1 MASLNEA
8 RSAAEIVRDAGGH
21 IVGRTRL
28 QKIAYILEA
37 AGLGAGFP
45 FRYKH
50 YGPYSEQLAGAAQT
64 ARIVGLL
71 YEEETTATWGGL
83 YSTYHSRLPQDF
95 GVAEARRRLAQQL
108 VNADAVE
115 LELAATA
122 LFLANERFPDPW
134 RETARRKPDKAE
146 GGRLE
151 GACRLYYN
159 LRNIPTPNP
168 LPSILHA
175 PAA

>member
-1 MASLNEA
+1 MASLSEA
-8 RSAAEIVRDAGGH
+8 QRVAEIVRDAGGH

-50 YGPYSEQLAGAAQT
+50 YGPYSEQLADAAQT
-64 ARIVGLL
+64 ARIVGMLR
-71 YEEETTATWGGL
+71 EQETLATWGGL
-83 YSTYHSRLPQDF
+83 YSTYYSLLPQDF
-95 GVAEARRRLAQQL
+95 RGPDARRRVAQEL

-122 LFLANERFPDPW
+122 LFLAFEHFQDPW
-134 RETARRKPDKAE
+134 GETARRKPDKAD
-146 GGRLE
+146 GGRLHR
-151 GACRLYYN
+151 AHQLYQS
-159 LRNIPTPNP
+159 LHSIPTPRP
-168 LPSILHA
+168 LPAI
-175 PAA
+175 

>member
-1 MASLNEA
+1 MAGLSEA
-8 RSAAEIVRDAGGH
+8 HRAAEIVRDAGGH

-37 AGLGAGFP
+37 AGLGPGFS

-50 YGPYSEQLAGAAQT
+50 YGPYSEQLADAAQT

-71 YEEETTATWGGL
+71 YEQETTAMWGGL
-83 YSTYHSRLPQDF
+83 YSTYYSRIQPDSF
-95 GVAEARRRLAQQL
+95 VPEARRHLAQEM
-108 VNADAVE
+108 VSVDAVE

-122 LFLANERFPDPW
+122 LFLAHERVPDPW
-134 RETARRKPDKAE
+134 GETARRKPDKAE

-151 GACRLYYN
+151 RARQLYHRL
-159 LRNIPTPNP
+159 RTIPTPRP
-168 LPSILHA
+168 LPII
-175 PAA
+175 